1 MRDALLYIQNV
12 VIVEKI
18 VKEPGVAEARRF
30 YNYPYAAIKES
41 LANAVY
47 HKGYDVRE
55 PIEVRVLP
63 EKIEILSHPGADRS
77 VSLEGL
83 KKYKAVARR
92 YRNRRIGEFLKE
104 LHLTEGRN
112 TGFHKILKALDQNG
126 SPRPLFETD
135 EERSFFL
142 TTLYPHPHFSSQKDE
157 YETGG
162 NEYKT
167 PKNEHETGGNEYKTP
182 KNEHETGGNEYKT
195 PKNEPETGGNEYK
208 TPKSSD
214 SDLTELENLIV
225 SELRGAP
232 NQSIAA
238 TAERL
243 GKSRSTIARTL
254 SALTR
259 KGRVRREGGARGGK
273 WIVVERGENAQ
284 E

>member
-1 MRDALLYIQNV
+1 M
-12 VIVEKI
+12 
-18 VKEPGVAEARRF
+18 
-30 YNYPYAAIKES
+30 
-41 LANAVY
+41 
-47 HKGYDVRE
+47 
-55 PIEVRVLP
+55 
-63 EKIEILSHPGADRS
+63 LSHQGADRS

-83 KKYKAVARR
+83 KTYKAVARR

-112 TGFHKILKALDQNG
+112 TGFHKILNALDQNG

-157 YETGG
+157 Y
-162 NEYKT
+162 
-167 PKNEHETGGNEYKTP
+167 
-182 KNEHETGGNEYKT
+182 
-195 PKNEPETGGNEYK
+195 ETGGNEYK

-273 WIVVERGENAQ
+273 WIVVEREENAQ